1 MVRYRLN
8 LYWSATMA
16 GPILYSLDWLIR
28 CALTGVRAFPVLKK
42 LMMFSIPNFSKP
54 MCESI
59 EAPAV

>member
-1 MVRYRLN
+1 
-8 LYWSATMA
+8 MA